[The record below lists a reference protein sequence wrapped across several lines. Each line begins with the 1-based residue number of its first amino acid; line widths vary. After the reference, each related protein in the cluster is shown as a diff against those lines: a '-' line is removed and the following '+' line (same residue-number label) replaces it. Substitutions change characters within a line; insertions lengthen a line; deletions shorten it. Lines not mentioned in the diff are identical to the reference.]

1 MKEIIEFLAK
11 NPTGAFATVDND
23 KPRVRPWAFMMED
36 QGKLWFCTSNNK
48 NVYKEMQANPN
59 IEFSSWQ
66 GFNILRLNGKVKFS
80 QDTAMKAKILE
91 NNPGVKSIYK
101 SPDNPIFEI
110 FYLEAGKATLG
121 EKTYEF

>member
-11 NPTGAFATVDND
+11 NPTGAFATVDNG
-23 KPRVRPWAFMMED
+23 KARVRPWAFMMEN

-59 IEFSSWQ
+59 VEFASWQ
-66 GFNILRLNGKVKFS
+66 GFNILRLSGKVKFS
-80 QDTAMKAKILE
+80 QDIDMKAKILE

-110 FYLEAGKATLG
+110 FYLENGKATLG